1 MRTFLKLVL
10 GLLLLMEFSC
20 KTKNMELPPSSF
32 SRYISGFTY
41 GVISVRSPFEIE
53 LQDNY
58 IGSEKI
64 GDELKTELFDISP
77 SVEGRTILKAPNKVV
92 FIPNKP
98 LKEDES
104 YTLSFA
110 LDKAIREVD
119 DEHKTFKYT
128 LKTIAPSVSFM
139 DKGIEIVSESATSKV
154 FDYHGMVR
162 TADFM
167 EGKEVESNIK
177 IDTDNPLAWTHS
189 ADGTQHEFIIKK
201 ITALDKVQRMDIDID
216 LKNVITPKEDLVIE
230 IPAKN
235 DFVVTSMIADP
246 DRNNQVTVVFS
257 ESLSPTENEG
267 MCSIQGK
274 FDHSL
279 EINGNRMMISPSD
292 KMIFGDVEVKIL
304 AGAKSKHGKKL
315 KKDYEKSLS
324 FGSLFPSAQ
333 LIGDG
338 NILVDNNGASVP
350 IKTVG
355 LNQIKVEVHKIFQ
368 SNVLYF
374 LQNGSLSETY
384 NMKRFGRKVYSQVIK
399 LNGKT
404 GFKAN
409 RAYNYNLDL
418 SELAKL
424 EKGAIYQVRLS
435 FDRSMTAN
443 YADDKTTASSSLF
456 KFSMAQNR
464 FDEDEEGGGEEN
476 DYDYE
481 YYYPDGYDY
490 EKREDPSD
498 DSYYNYE
505 RFSKKN
511 FLVSNVGLIAKKGTD
526 NKVYATCV
534 DLLTAKPLSG
544 AKVDVFSYQFQNIGH
559 ASTDG
564 DGFITI
570 SATEK
575 PYFIVATHDGQK
587 SYIKLENYSAQS
599 IDVFDVEGNNTQKGM
614 KCFVYGERGVWRPG
628 DKVFLTMI
636 LSNGYNELP
645 KDLPC
650 QMELLNPSGQVMDR
664 LVVEKNL
671 NGFYSF
677 VTKTAADAP
686 TGNWT
691 ARFKCGGLKYDK
703 TIKIETVK
711 PNRLRIAAEN
721 ASDFLKNGDKIKYQ
735 TSWLNGASSAGLKAS
750 VDMNFYNAPAVFNG
764 FSTYTFNDKTKEFKP
779 FEQAVYSG
787 NTAADGSFEF
797 NFNLEA
803 DASSIPGMLNAVS
816 TTKVFE
822 NGGDFSIQ
830 YDTKKF
836 SYYNSYAGHK
846 IGGNSSYYLDC
857 EKHYNIDIA
866 NVDGEGKLLS
876 SNKVKIGVY
885 RVEYNWWYN
894 SYNSNRYFDQEKVK
908 SVLFEKEVDV
918 INGKA
923 QIPVF
928 MKRNQWGNYL
938 IKVTDLAS
946 NHSSASFVYFESPYY
961 ENTSEESSQV
971 IQMSKDK
978 DKYQVGETAK
988 LSMVSY
994 FKGRALLSIENGNEV
1009 VKAEWFDLVQGKNEI
1024 SFKVE
1029 ANMSPNVYAYV
1040 SAIQPQPSTKN
1051 NLPIRTYGIIP
1062 IYVDNSKSVLKPEL
1076 TVPAKIEPE
1085 TKFNVKVSEA
1095 NGNNMT
1101 YTLAI
1106 VDEGLLGISGYK
1118 TPDPW
1123 KFFYSKEALGV
1134 LTWDIFD
1141 DVMGVFTGVF
1151 RDVFSIGGGEGELSQ
1166 MNKAKSNRYESVV
1179 KYLGPFEL
1187 NGGSNSHTIE
1197 VPNYVGNLKV
1207 MVVAAGKDYKFGSVT
1222 KDVQV
1227 SKPLMVLGTLPRVLS
1242 LGEEIELPVN
1252 IFVTEKSIKN
1262 VSVQVITDDKVS
1274 LIGLNNQNL
1283 SFSNFQDQIVNFK
1296 IKTGFKQGL
1305 TKVKIIAKSGKYSY
1319 NYEMEVP
1326 VRIANPPSMDVQQI
1340 VLNPR
1345 ETKTI
1350 AVQPIGVPGTNKI
1363 FIESSSIPELNIKSK
1378 VDELIAYP
1386 HGCLEQTT
1394 SALFPQLYLSDLTTL
1409 SPEDKQMIES
1419 NLKAGFEKYKSFQSS
1434 SGGLSYWPNSGF
1446 YDDYATS
1453 YATHFMA
1460 EAKNKGYDLNSSL
1473 LNSSLESMNGYASS
1487 FNPIAG
1493 QSYQHSYQAYRLM
1506 VLALGGKAN
1515 LGAMNRLKEVQL
1527 DNGSKTKLALA
1538 YFYAGKSDVAKSMLA
1553 SIPLEIVPYID
1564 DRYTY
1569 GSHHV
1574 DNAYLLELFLK
1585 LGDKANAYTFF
1596 RKNITALNSRSYL
1609 GTQATA
1615 MLLKSISSY
1624 LAKYKVEPIDI
1635 SANFNGKAYSLKSN
1649 KPAYSQAVD
1658 PVTGTLTLTNNSNS
1672 ITVVNIVRKG
1682 IEMQVKPLSNNF
1694 LSLSVEYVDKSGNKI
1709 SADKIARQTDFKQ
1722 IIKVTNRSTTPLSNM
1737 ALTNYVPAGWEIIN
1751 KRIAEGS
1758 GGATGL
1764 DYQDIRDDAVMS
1776 YFSLSANE
1784 TKTIVQDFNASYE
1797 GNYQVPAIILESMYN
1812 PAYRTVMGSYRTVV
1826 YR

>member
-1764 DYQDIRDDAVMS
+1764 DYQDIRDEAVLS
-1776 YFSLSANE
+1776 YLSLRANE

>member
-1 MRTFLKLVL
+1 MRNGLKLVL
-10 GLLLLMEFSC
+10 AVLLLLEFSC
-20 KTKNMELPPSSF
+20 KNKNMELPPSSF

-41 GVISVRSPFEIE
+41 GVVSIRSPFEIE

-58 IGSEKI
+58 IGGEKI
-64 GDELKTELFDISP
+64 GDEIKAPLFDISP
-77 SVEGRTILKAPNKVV
+77 SVEGRTILKAPNKIV

-98 LKEDES
+98 LKEDQS
-104 YTLSFA
+104 YTIEFA

-119 DEHKTFKYT
+119 DEHELFKYT
-128 LKTIAPSVSFM
+128 LKTIAPSTSFV
-139 DKGIEIVSESATSKV
+139 DKGIEIVSESAQSKV
-154 FDYHGMVR
+154 FDYQGAIK
-162 TADFM
+162 TADFV
-167 EGKEVESNIK
+167 EAKEVESNVQF
-177 IDTDNPLAWTHS
+177 DTENQVAWTHS
-189 ADGTQHEFIIKK
+189 ADGTIHDFVIKK
-201 ITALDKVQRMDIDID
+201 ITATDKVQKIDLDID
-216 LKNVITPKEDLVIE
+216 LKNVTNAKEDLVIE
-230 IPAKN
+230 IPTKT
-235 DFVVTSMIADP
+235 DFVVTSMSVDQ
-246 DRNNQVTVVFS
+246 DKNNQITVVFS

-267 MCSIQGK
+267 MCSIEGK
-274 FDHSL
+274 FDNSM
-279 EINGNRMMISPSD
+279 EINGNRMIISPSD
-292 KMIFGDVEVKIL
+292 KNVFGDVEVKIL

-315 KKDYEKSLS
+315 TKDYVKEVS
-324 FGSLFPSAQ
+324 FGSLLPSAQ
-333 LIGDG
+333 MIGDG
-338 NILVDNNGASVP
+338 NIIVDNNGASVP

-464 FDEDEEGGGEEN
+464 FDEDDEAGGEEN

-490 EKREDPSD
+490 EKKDDPAD
-498 DSYYNYE
+498 ESYYNYE

-511 FLVSNVGLIAKKGTD
+511 FLISNVGLIAKKGTD

-534 DLLTAKPLSG
+534 DMLTAKPISG
-544 AKVDVFSYQFQNIGH
+544 AKVEVFSYQFQNIGH

-564 DGFITI
+564 DGFATI

-575 PYFIVATHDGQK
+575 PYFVVASDNGQK
-587 SYIKLENYSAQS
+587 SYIKLDNYSAQS

-628 DKVFLTMI
+628 DKVYLTMI

-664 LVVEKNL
+664 MLVERNL

-677 VTKTAADAP
+677 VTKTSVDAP

-691 ARFKCGGLKYDK
+691 ARFKVGGLKYDK

-764 FSTYTFNDKTKEFKP
+764 FSAYTFNDKTKEFKP
-779 FEQAVYSG
+779 FEQSVYSG

-803 DASSIPGMLNAVS
+803 DASTIPGMLNAVS

-822 NGGDFSIQ
+822 NGGEFSIQ

-846 IGGNSSYYLDC
+846 IGGNSNYYLDC
-857 EKHYNIDIA
+857 EKHYNIDVA
-866 NVDGEGKLLS
+866 NVNGEGKLLS
-876 SNKVKIGVY
+876 SNKVKVGVY

-908 SVLFEKEVDV
+908 SILFEREVDV

-978 DKYQVGETAK
+978 DKYQIGETAK

-1040 SAIQPQPSTKN
+1040 SAIQPQPNTKN

-1076 TVPAKIEPE
+1076 IVPAKIEPE
-1085 TKFNVKVSEA
+1085 TKLNIKVSEA

-1151 RDVFSIGGGEGELSQ
+1151 RDVFSIGGGEDELSQ

-1187 NGGSNSHTIE
+1187 KGGSNSHTIE

-1262 VSVQVITDDKVS
+1262 VSVQVITDDKVTLVGAS
-1274 LIGLNNQNL
+1274 NQSL

-1296 IKTGFKQGL
+1296 IKTGFKQGV
-1305 TKVKIIAKSGKYSY
+1305 TKVKIIAKSGKYVS

-1363 FIESSSIPELNIKSK
+1363 YIESSSIPELNIKSK
-1378 VDELIAYP
+1378 IDELIAYP

-1394 SALFPQLYLSDLTTL
+1394 SALFPQLYLADLTAL
-1409 SPEDKQMIES
+1409 SNDDKSMIEA
-1419 NLKAGFEKYKSFQSS
+1419 NLKAGYEKYKSFQSS
-1434 SGGLSYWPNSGF
+1434 SGGLSYWPNSGL

-1506 VLALGGKAN
+1506 VLSLGGKAN

-1538 YFYAGKSDVAKSMLA
+1538 YFYAGKSDVARSMLGT
-1553 SIPLEIVPYID
+1553 IPVEIVPYID

-1574 DNAYLLELFLK
+1574 DQAYLLELFLK
-1585 LGDKANAYTFF
+1585 LGDKANAYAFF

-1635 SANFNGKAYSLKSN
+1635 SANYNGKAYNLKGN

-1658 PVTGTLTLTNNSNS
+1658 PVTGNLTLTNNSNA

-1682 IEMQVKPLSNNF
+1682 IEMQVKPLSNSF

-1722 IIKVTNRSTTPLSNM
+1722 IIKVTNRSATPLSNM

-1751 KRIAEGS
+1751 KRIAGAEVNS
-1758 GGATGL
+1758 GM

-1776 YFSLSANE
+1776 YFSLGANE

-1812 PAYRTVMGSYRTVV
+1812 PAYRTVMGSYRTLV